1 MSKNYILLNGTS
13 NAGKTTICEYFSK
26 KNYVCMQID
35 EYAPIY
41 EKFLDD
47 QFRKNIKT
55 IKNNYGEHTKLVNQ
69 IYPGYPDMNL
79 YRSYLT
85 NFMVDDGIKIHNK
98 THKNILFD
106 DTLQEGII
114 SNMKSHKLYDK
125 LYIIFIFTNI
135 YDMIRN
141 MISRTQKGDME
152 PEQGIL
158 EQFPQKYVKCSNND
172 DKKIEIVN
180 REKFKKLMVKHMKY
194 YFTNINELT
203 KFSNKIF
210 REMNIHDN
218 KDHYVKL
225 RDEFKYDYLLVT
237 TNKTKQEIFNELDEK
252 VFKNLN
258 NTPKNKTRKQR
269 NN

>member
-13 NAGKTTICEYFSK
+13 SAGKTTICEYFSK
-26 KNYVCMQID
+26 KNYVCIQID
-35 EYAPIY
+35 KYFPMY
-41 EKFLDD
+41 QKFLAD
-47 QFRKNIKT
+47 QYVKKIKI
-55 IKNNYGEHTKLVNQ
+55 IKNNYGEHTKLVKQ
-69 IYPGYPDMNL
+69 LYPDYPSMNN
-79 YRSYLT
+79 YRYYV
-85 NFMVDDGIKIHNK
+85 NKYMVDEGIEIHHK

-114 SNMKSHKLYDK
+114 SNMKSHKLYDQ

-141 MISRTQKGDME
+141 IISRTRKGDME

-158 EQFPQKYVKCSNND
+158 EQFPQKYVKCSNYD
-172 DKKIEIVN
+172 HKKIEIVN
-180 REKFKKLMVKHMKY
+180 REKFKKLMVKYMKY
-194 YFTNINELT
+194 YFTNIDELIT
-203 KFSNKIF
+203 FSNKIF
-210 REMNIHDN
+210 REMNIYDD

-237 TNKTKQEIFNELDEK
+237 TNKTKQEIFNELDK
-252 VFKNLN
+252 NVFNNLM
-258 NTPKNKTRKQR
+258 NTSKNKTRKHR